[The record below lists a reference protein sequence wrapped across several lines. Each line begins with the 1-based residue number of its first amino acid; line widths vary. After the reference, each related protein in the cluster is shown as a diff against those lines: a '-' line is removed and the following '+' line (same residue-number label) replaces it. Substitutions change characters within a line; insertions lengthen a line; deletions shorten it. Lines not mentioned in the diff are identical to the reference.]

1 MDDLRENIVDIASKM
16 FLEYGLRSISI
27 DNICNKMQISKKT
40 FYTVFEQKEE
50 LIETV
55 LLSHREN
62 ATKKCYDL
70 MSGTNAI
77 ESLIILVKEMRKHI
91 NETPPALFFDLQKY
105 YPTLFKKIENEQKEI
120 MQHGI
125 TNNLN
130 RGIEEG
136 YYRNDLNVDLTTIFF
151 SVQIPSAFR
160 TLKESKKYS
169 KKQLLDF
176 FIDLLLNLIV
186 SEKGKQ
192 YLKEHYN

>member
-1 MDDLRENIVDIASKM
+1 MDELKKNIIDTASKM
-16 FLEYGLRSISI
+16 FIEYGLRSVSI
-27 DNICNKMQISKKT
+27 DNICTKMQISKKT

-55 LLSHREN
+55 LLFHREN
-62 ATKKCYDL
+62 AAKKCYDL
-70 MSGTNAI
+70 MSGNNAI
-77 ESLIILVKEMRKHI
+77 EALVILVKEMRKHI

-105 YPTLFKKIENEQKEI
+105 YPALFKKIENEQREV
-120 MQHGI
+120 MQQGI

-136 YYRNDLNVDLTTIFF
+136 YYRKDLNVDLTTIFF
-151 SVQIPSAFR
+151 SVQIPNAFR
-160 TLKESKKYS
+160 TLKDSKKYS
-169 KKQLLDF
+169 KKQLFEF

-186 SEKGKQ
+186 SENGKQ

>member
-1 MDDLRENIVDIASKM
+1 MDELKKNIIDTASKM
-16 FLEYGLRSISI
+16 FIEYGLRSVSI
-27 DNICNKMQISKKT
+27 DNICTKMQISKKT

-55 LLSHREN
+55 LLFHREN
-62 ATKKCYDL
+62 AAKKCYDL
-70 MSGTNAI
+70 MSGNNAI
-77 ESLIILVKEMRKHI
+77 EALVILVKEMRKHI

-105 YPTLFKKIENEQKEI
+105 YPALSKKIETEQREV

-136 YYRNDLNVDLTTIFF
+136 YYRKDLNVDLTTIFF
-151 SVQIPSAFR
+151 SVQIPNAFR
-160 TLKESKKYS
+160 TLKDSKKYS
-169 KKQLLDF
+169 KKQLFEF